1 LIERGLT
8 EDFERAILRP
18 TEEQGESM
26 KNVAITGIGGYLG
39 GRLLNRLEQED
50 EVERIVG
57 IDIKE
62 PSAASTKLKFYQ
74 QDVRK
79 PFADIFADNQ
89 IDTALH
95 LAFQVTPVHDEV
107 GSHSINIE
115 GSQNFLEAC
124 RQVSVSH
131 LFYMSSH
138 TAYGA
143 HADNPES
150 ITEDAPLRPTPDFL
164 YPNDKARVDLLFQ
177 DFMANH
183 PDISVTIV
191 RTVTVTGPHIV
202 AGGLTVLFT
211 PVMIRASGHDPLW
224 QFIHEDDLVEVVTVL
239 LKQKQKGI
247 FNVAGEGGLRYTEMI
262 KAVGKRSIALP
273 AGLLSRFTRLSWQL
287 HLQSR
292 SPGGVEILKYPIVV
306 NTEKVRTATGFNFR
320 YSGPEAFRAFLDT
333 LRKMS

>member
-1 LIERGLT
+1 
-8 EDFERAILRP
+8 
-18 TEEQGESM
+18 M

-39 GRLLNRLEQED
+39 GRLLYRLEQED

-57 IDIKE
+57 IDVKA
-62 PSAASTKLKFYQ
+62 PGAASPKLKFYR
-74 QDVRK
+74 QDVRE

-95 LAFQVTPVHDEV
+95 LAFQVTPIHDEA
-107 GSHSINIE
+107 GTHSINIQ

-124 RQVSVSH
+124 ERASVSQ

-138 TAYGA
+138 TTYGA

-150 ITEDAPLRPTPDFL
+150 IPEDAPLRPTSDFL
-164 YPNDKARVDLLFQ
+164 YPNDKAKVDLMFQ

-183 PDISVTIV
+183 PDMCVTIV
-191 RTVTVTGPHIV
+191 RTVAVTGPNIV
-202 AGGLTVLFT
+202 SGGLTVLFT
-211 PVMIRASGHDPLW
+211 PVMVRPGGYDPTW

-239 LKQKQKGI
+239 LKQKQKGV

-306 NTEKVRTATGFNFR
+306 NTEKVRKATGFEFR
-320 YSGPEAFRAFLDT
+320 YSGREAFMSFLDAM
-333 LRKMS
+333 RKIS

>member
-1 LIERGLT
+1 
-8 EDFERAILRP
+8 
-18 TEEQGESM
+18 M

-57 IDIKE
+57 IDVKE
-62 PSAASTKLKFYQ
+62 PSAASSKLKFYR
-74 QDVRK
+74 QDVRE

-95 LAFQVTPVHDEV
+95 LAFQVTPIHDEA
-107 GSHSINIE
+107 GTHSINIQ

-124 RQVSVSH
+124 KQASVSH

-138 TAYGA
+138 TTYGA

-150 ITEDAPLRPTPDFL
+150 IPEDAPLRPTPDFI
-164 YPNDKARVDLLFQ
+164 YPMDKAKVDLMFQ
-177 DFMANH
+177 DFMAKNT
-183 PDISVTIV
+183 DTRVTIV
-191 RTVTVTGPHIV
+191 RTVTVTGSHIV

-211 PVMIRASGHDPLW
+211 PVMIRAGGYDPQW
-224 QFIHEDDLVEVVTVL
+224 QFIHEDDLVELVTIL
-239 LKQKQKGI
+239 LKKKLGGV

-273 AGLLSRFTRLSWQL
+273 AGLLSRFTGLSWNL

-292 SPGGVEILKYPIVV
+292 SPGGMEILKYPIVV
-306 NTEKVRTATGFNFR
+306 NTEKVRKATGYQFS
-320 YSGPEAFRAFLDT
+320 YSGPEAFAAFLET
-333 LRKMS
+333 LKKMT

>member
-1 LIERGLT
+1 
-8 EDFERAILRP
+8 
-18 TEEQGESM
+18 M

-39 GRLLNRLEQED
+39 GRLLYRLEQED

-57 IDIKE
+57 IDVKE
-62 PSAASTKLKFYQ
+62 PGAISSKLKFYR
-74 QDVRK
+74 QDVRE

-95 LAFQVTPVHDEV
+95 LAFQVTPIHDEA
-107 GSHSINIE
+107 GTHSINIQ

-124 RQVSVSH
+124 ERASVSQ

-138 TAYGA
+138 TTYGA

-150 ITEDAPLRPTPDFL
+150 IPEDAPLRPTSDFL
-164 YPNDKARVDLLFQ
+164 YPNDKAKVDLMFQ
-177 DFMANH
+177 DFMTSH
-183 PDISVTIV
+183 PDMCVTIV
-191 RTVTVTGPHIV
+191 RTVAVTGPNIV
-202 AGGLTVLFT
+202 SGGLTVLFT
-211 PVMIRASGHDPLW
+211 PVMVRPGGYDPTW

-239 LKQKQKGI
+239 LKQKQKGV

-306 NTEKVRTATGFNFR
+306 NTEKVRKATGYQFR
-320 YSGPEAFRAFLDT
+320 YSGPEAFKAFLDAM
-333 LRKMS
+333 RKIT

>member
-1 LIERGLT
+1 
-8 EDFERAILRP
+8 
-18 TEEQGESM
+18 M

-39 GRLLNRLEQED
+39 GRFLHRLEREG

-62 PSAASTKLKFYQ
+62 PGAASSKLKFYL

-95 LAFQVTPVHDEV
+95 LAFQVTPIHDDV
-107 GSHSINIE
+107 GTHSINIQ
-115 GSQNFLEAC
+115 GSQNFLDAC
-124 RQVSVSH
+124 KKASVSH
-131 LFYMSSH
+131 LFYMASYA
-138 TAYGA
+138 AYGA

-150 ITEDAPLRPTPDFL
+150 IPEDAPLRPTPDFL
-164 YPNDKARVDLLFQ
+164 YLMDKAKVDLMFQ
-177 DFMANH
+177 DFMVKNS
-183 PDISVTIV
+183 DTRVTIV
-191 RTVTVTGPHIV
+191 RTVTVIGPHIV

-211 PVMIRASGHDPLW
+211 PVMIRAGGYDPMW
-224 QFIHEDDLVEVVTVL
+224 QFIHEDDLVELVTILFKKKLGGV
-239 LKQKQKGI
+239 

-262 KAVGKRSIALP
+262 KAAGKRSIALP

-287 HLQSR
+287 HLQSS

-306 NTEKVRTATGFNFR
+306 NTEKVREATGFEFR
-320 YSGPEAFRAFLDT
+320 YTGREAFTSFLET
-333 LRKMS
+333 LKKMT